1 MVEMETPSKEEKSE
15 SLTILKDNKLYIL
28 NIKIKREE
36 ISLNASDPETN
47 TPYSKKLT
55 LNEIKEIHKMFYFF
69 NSCNEFLEI
78 LKTLSET
85 K

>member
-1 MVEMETPSKEEKSE
+1 MAEMKTPSKEEISE
-15 SLTILKDNKLYIL
+15 SLTILKDNKQYLL

-36 ISLNASDPETN
+36 ISLNVSDPETN

-69 NSCNEFLEI
+69 NSCNEFLEF
-78 LKTLSET
+78 
-85 K
+85 